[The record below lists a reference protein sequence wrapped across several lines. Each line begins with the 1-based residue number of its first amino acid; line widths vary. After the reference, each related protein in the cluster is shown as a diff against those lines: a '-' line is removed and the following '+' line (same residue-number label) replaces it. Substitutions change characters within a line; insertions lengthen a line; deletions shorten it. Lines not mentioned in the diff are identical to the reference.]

1 MPEAEIAK
9 RGGAVRWRTKKLPN
23 GKYVHIA
30 VVRKP
35 GKRGGKT
42 VAGPVKSKAKASGKP
57 DGRFPI

>member
-1 MPEAEIAK
+1 MPEKEIAK

-30 VVRKP
+30 IVRKP

-42 VAGPVKSKAKASGKP
+42 VAGPVKKEKK
-57 DGRFPI
+57 